1 MAVRLALPGGVLG
14 EGPGASPCCRPAL
27 VARVREMDALQ
38 FSLFFVALLVGYLL
52 VHLRLIRC
60 ETHLQKLA
68 GIRALDDRL
77 RSLDDRL
84 ARLSEVFEKFR
95 VDRIEAQLERLHDDL
110 EDVRDATTLVRQAVV
125 QIPAPASQAVA
136 SLPSVPVPAL
146 VEDAAGRVC
155 AVVET
160 RLLQLG
166 YGRIQILTDL
176 TGLVSTTDVELQVE
190 AERNGMPMKGRVTV
204 RNGSVRDVALQSVV
218 QMFP

>member
-1 MAVRLALPGGVLG
+1 
-14 EGPGASPCCRPAL
+14 
-27 VARVREMDALQ
+27 
-38 FSLFFVALLVGYLL
+38 
-52 VHLRLIRC
+52 
-60 ETHLQKLA
+60 
-68 GIRALDDRL
+68 
-77 RSLDDRL
+77 
-84 ARLSEVFEKFR
+84 
-95 VDRIEAQLERLHDDL
+95 
-110 EDVRDATTLVRQAVV
+110 VV
-125 QIPAPASQAVA
+125 QIPVPASQAIGA
-136 SLPSVPVPAL
+136 MPSPPLPAI

-176 TGLVSTTDVELQVE
+176 TGLVTTADVELQVE

>member
-1 MAVRLALPGGVLG
+1 
-14 EGPGASPCCRPAL
+14 
-27 VARVREMDALQ
+27 MDAVQ

-77 RSLDDRL
+77 RSLDERL

-95 VDRIEAQLERLHDDL
+95 GDRIEAQLERLHEDL
-110 EDVRDATTLVRQAVV
+110 EDLHEVTGSVRQAVV
-125 QIPAPASQAVA
+125 QIPAPTSQVLA
-136 SLPSVPVPAL
+136 SLPATPAPAA
-146 VEDAAGRVC
+146 VEDPIGRVC

-176 TGLVSTTDVELQVE
+176 TGLASVADVELQVE

-204 RNGSVRDVALQSVV
+204 RNGAVRDVALQSVV

>member
-1 MAVRLALPGGVLG
+1 
-14 EGPGASPCCRPAL
+14 
-27 VARVREMDALQ
+27 MDAVQ

-77 RSLDDRL
+77 RSLDERL

-95 VDRIEAQLERLHDDL
+95 VDRIEAQLERLHEDL
-110 EDVRDATTLVRQAVV
+110 EDVRDATGSVRQAVV
-125 QIPAPASQAVA
+125 QIPAPTSQLVA
-136 SLPSVPVPAL
+136 AAPVPPVPL
-146 VEDAAGRVC
+146 VAEDAIARVC
-155 AVVET
+155 GVVET

-176 TGLVSTTDVELQVE
+176 TGLASTADVELQVE

-204 RNGSVRDVALQSVV
+204 RNGSVRDVTLQSVV